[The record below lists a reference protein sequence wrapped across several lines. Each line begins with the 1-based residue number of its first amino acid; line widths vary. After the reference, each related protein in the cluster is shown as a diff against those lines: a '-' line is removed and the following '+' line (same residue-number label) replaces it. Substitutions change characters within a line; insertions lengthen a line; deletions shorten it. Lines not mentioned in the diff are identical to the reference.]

1 MRPPASI
8 WLSLLLALSVTGC
21 GSSRSNDTYR
31 VVVIPKGLSHEFWQ
45 SIHSGAERAAQDLK
59 EKQALGV
66 QVIWDGPRT
75 ESDAQAQIEIV
86 QRAVA
91 NRVSGIVLA
100 PQHSQ
105 TMVPPVQAAVQ
116 KQIPVVVI
124 DSGLE
129 APDLYVKYV
138 ATDNYRG
145 GQLAAERL
153 LEVLKAA
160 GKPAPKLIL
169 FRYQPGSE
177 STEQRE
183 KGFEEVIEKTI
194 AAQKARGEPTI
205 TWLSNNKYAGPT
217 TDSAYKEATPL
228 LNALQD
234 QGIDGIFAPNESSA
248 SGMLNALRSL
258 KLNKKVQLVG
268 FDSSPP
274 LLQAVADGDIAGLI
288 LQDPYRMGYLG
299 VWHLVLQLEG
309 YNINPDG
316 KKSLSTGEVLVT
328 KENLQT
334 PAIQELFD
342 PELQKKRQLAVPTYP
357 RGQAREAKA
366 S

>member
-1 MRPPASI
+1 MRSLTSLSI
-8 WLSLLLALSVTGC
+8 CLCSLLMLTGC
-21 GSSRSNDTYR
+21 KSSRSDYKYR

-45 SIHSGAERAAQDLK
+45 SIHRGADRAALDLK
-59 EKQALGV
+59 DQLGV
-66 QVIWDGPRT
+66 PVEILWDGPRT

-86 QRAVA
+86 NRAIA

-105 TMVPPVQAAVQ
+105 TMVAPVQAAVQ
-116 KQIPVVVI
+116 KKIPVVVI
-124 DSGLE
+124 DSGLD

-138 ATDNYRG
+138 ATNNYRG
-145 GQLAAERL
+145 GRLAAERL
-153 LEVLKAA
+153 LEVLRAA
-160 GKPAPKLIL
+160 GKSAPKLIL

-183 KGFEEVIEKTI
+183 KGFEDVIQKTI
-194 AAQKARGEPTI
+194 AEQKARGEPTI
-205 TWLSNNKYAGPT
+205 TWLSNNKYAGAT
-217 TDSAYKEATPL
+217 TDSAYKEALPL
-228 LNALQD
+228 LNTLQD

-258 KLNKKVQLVG
+258 KLNKKVQLIG

-299 VWHLVLQLEG
+299 VWQLVQHLEG
-309 YNINPDG
+309 ASVTPDG
-316 KKSLSTGEVLVT
+316 QKALSTGEVLAT
-328 KENLQT
+328 RENLQK

-342 PELQKKRQLAVPTYP
+342 PELQKKRRIEVPAAP
-357 RGQAREAKA
+357 RTKGGEAKA